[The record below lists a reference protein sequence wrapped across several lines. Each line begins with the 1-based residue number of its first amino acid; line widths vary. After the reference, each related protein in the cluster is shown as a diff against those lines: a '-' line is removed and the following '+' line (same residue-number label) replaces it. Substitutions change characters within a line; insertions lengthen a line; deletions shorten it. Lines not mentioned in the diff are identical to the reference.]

1 MDESD
6 GGFRRGKQAAIG
18 FRSPGFFEH
27 WGRKDDTR
35 TDEVF
40 WRRRKFASRKACYG
54 LDVLLRSFRQV
65 SKRIRRGERSMGKE
79 MRK

>member
-6 GGFRRGKQAAIG
+6 GSFRRGKQAAIG

-35 TDEVF
+35 MDEVF
-40 WRRRKFASRKACYG
+40 WRKRKFASRKACYG
-54 LDVLLRSFRQV
+54 LDVLLRRFWQV
-65 SKRIRRGERSMGKE
+65 PKKNKKRRAKYGGMK
-79 MRK
+79 